1 MEENKR
7 ERCLVGKRSMRKE
20 VTMMVAINY
29 IYSSID
35 GDDNYNGDEKGDR
48 RKRMIER
55 NKQDNSL

>member
-1 MEENKR
+1 
-7 ERCLVGKRSMRKE
+7 MRKE